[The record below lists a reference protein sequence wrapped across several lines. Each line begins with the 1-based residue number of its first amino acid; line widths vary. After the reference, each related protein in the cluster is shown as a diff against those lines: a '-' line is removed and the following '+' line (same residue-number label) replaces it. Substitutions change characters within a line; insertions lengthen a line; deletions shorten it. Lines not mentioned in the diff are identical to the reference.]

1 MHKSFV
7 FCLLL
12 LECLMACQTEN
23 PEPAD
28 LLILNARIID
38 VSSGDVSDDRFIA
51 IRQDTIRFV
60 GEMADTSKYIA
71 SARLGANHRLAMPG
85 LWDMHVHFRG
95 GDTLI
100 QENQNLLPLF
110 LAYGVT
116 TVRDAGGDITPSV
129 LAWRKAIRA
138 GQLDGPDIFT
148 SGPKLDGA
156 NPAWPGSIPITTAED
171 ISPALDS
178 LEMLGVDY
186 IKTYDG
192 SLTTEMYYEIVRQTE
207 ERGLKITGHMPFDAS
222 ILEAADLGLDGTE
235 HLYYA
240 MTAASPVRD
249 SLRALGKGFGSL
261 PAYIETYDPQLAE
274 EAFETLGAR
283 EFYATPTLHV
293 GHTIANLHQADHS
306 SDPLLA
312 FMGPGIQQ
320 TYERRVRGAQNA
332 SPEQQQRRTRMEGI
346 FQSMVAPMRQAGI
359 NILAGSDCG
368 PYNSYVYPGASLQ
381 EELIL
386 LVEAGLTPREAL
398 EASIING
405 PKFFQLSD
413 AYGSLASGKVANL
426 ILLDRNP
433 LENMEN
439 IRSINTMVKGA
450 KVYDQEKMQVMMD
463 ATKPD

>member
-1 MHKSFV
+1 MLKSFV
-7 FCLLL
+7 CCFCLLGFVV
-12 LECLMACQTEN
+12 ACQTEK
-23 PEPAD
+23 PESVD

-38 VSSGDVSDDRFIA
+38 VSNGEVSEDQLIA

-60 GEMADTSKYIA
+60 GEMADTSSYTA
-71 SARLGANHRLAMPG
+71 SALLDANHRLAMPG

-100 QENQNLLPLF
+100 QENKNLLPLF
-110 LAYGVT
+110 LAHGVT
-116 TVRDAGGDITPSV
+116 TVRDAGGDITPAV
-129 LAWRKAIRA
+129 LEWRKAIQK

-148 SGPKLDGA
+148 SGPKLDGPD
-156 NPAWPGSIPITTAED
+156 PAWPGSLPITTAED
-171 ISPALDS
+171 IPPALDS
-178 LEMLGVDY
+178 LEQLGADY
-186 IKTYDG
+186 VKTYDG

-240 MTAASPVRD
+240 MTAASPVQD
-249 SLRALGKGFGSL
+249 SLRALNKGFGSL
-261 PAYIETYDPQLAE
+261 PDYIETYDPQLAE
-274 EAFETLGAR
+274 EAFRKLGSR

-306 SDPLLA
+306 GAPLLA
-312 FMGPGIQQ
+312 FMGPSIQK

-332 SPEQQQRRTRMEGI
+332 SPEQQQRRAQMEGI
-346 FQSMVAPMRQAGI
+346 FISMVAPMQKAGI
-359 NILAGSDCG
+359 TILAGSDCG

-398 EASIING
+398 EASVING
-405 PKFFQLSD
+405 PRFFELSD
-413 AYGSLASGKVANL
+413 AYGSLAPGKVANL

-433 LENMEN
+433 LEDIEN
-439 IRSINTMVKGA
+439 IRSVSTVVKGA
-450 KVYDQEKMQVMMD
+450 KVYDEDKIRDMMD
-463 ATKPD
+463 ATKY